1 MVGGLRPH
9 LSLLPHGTQG
19 GPLEVGAPVGWYRVR
34 PLAVRAHRPSSSFL
48 LRLLLGISRI
58 SSGARR
64 ARPLSCSCYIDKA
77 SLLSL
82 SLSLSPPFSLSLSL
96 SLSLSSLHLPLP
108 LPHPPPLSLSLTLSL
123 CLLLVLSLFL
133 SLSFALFLSRARL
146 SLTLSTGTS
155 DSSELTRQEE

>member
-96 SLSLSSLHLPLP
+96 SLFLLYISLSPSPT
-108 LPHPPPLSLSLTLSL
+108 PPLSLSLSHCLSVY
-123 CLLLVLSLFL
+123 CSFCHCFSL
-133 SLSFALFLSRARL
+133 SLSLSSSHARACL
-146 SLTLSTGTS
+146 
-155 DSSELTRQEE
+155 

>member
-82 SLSLSPPFSLSLSL
+82 SLSLSPFFSLSL

>member
-96 SLSLSSLHLPLP
+96 SLFLLYISLSPSPT
-108 LPHPPPLSLSLTLSL
+108 PPSLSLSHTVSLSIARS
-123 CLLLVLSLFL
+123 VTVSLSLFR
-133 SLSFALFLSRARL
+133 SLP
-146 SLTLSTGTS
+146 
-155 DSSELTRQEE
+155 LTRALVSDVINRNVR

>member
-96 SLSLSSLHLPLP
+96 SFFSTSPSPP
-108 LPHPPPLSLSLTLSL
+108 PPPPPLSLSLTLSL

>member
-82 SLSLSPPFSLSLSL
+82 SLSPPFSLSLSL
-96 SLSLSSLHLPLP
+96 SLFLLYISLSPSPT
-108 LPHPPPLSLSLTLSL
+108 PPLSLSLSLSLSL

>member
-96 SLSLSSLHLPLP
+96 SLSFFSTSPSP
-108 LPHPPPLSLSLTLSL
+108 PPPPPLSLSLSPCLSVY
-123 CLLLVLSLFL
+123 CSFCHCFSL
-133 SLSFALFLSRARL
+133 SLSLSSSHARACL
-146 SLTLSTGTS
+146 
-155 DSSELTRQEE
+155 

>member
-96 SLSLSSLHLPLP
+96 SLFLLYISLSPSPT
-108 LPHPPPLSLSLTLSL
+108 PPLSLSLTLSL

>member
-82 SLSLSPPFSLSLSL
+82 SLSPPFSLSLSL
-96 SLSLSSLHLPLP
+96 SLFLLYISLSPSPTPLS
-108 LPHPPPLSLSLTLSL
+108 LSLSLTLSL

>member
-96 SLSLSSLHLPLP
+96 SLSLSSLHLPRP
-108 LPHPPPLSLSLTLSL
+108 LPHPPLTLSL
-123 CLLLVLSLFL
+123 SHTVSLSIARSVTVSLSLFR
-133 SLSFALFLSRARL
+133 SLP
-146 SLTLSTGTS
+146 
-155 DSSELTRQEE
+155 LTRALVSDVINRNVR

>member
-82 SLSLSPPFSLSLSL
+82 SLSLSLPLFLSLSL
-96 SLSLSSLHLPLP
+96 SLFLLYISLSPSPTPLS
-108 LPHPPPLSLSLTLSL
+108 LSLSLTLSL

-133 SLSFALFLSRARL
+133 SLSL
-146 SLTLSTGTS
+146 SL
-155 DSSELTRQEE
+155 SSSHARACL

>member
-96 SLSLSSLHLPLP
+96 SFFSTSPSPPPPPPSHSLSLSHCLSVYCSFCHCFSLSLSLSSSHARA
-108 LPHPPPLSLSLTLSL
+108 
-123 CLLLVLSLFL
+123 CL
-133 SLSFALFLSRARL
+133 
-146 SLTLSTGTS
+146 
-155 DSSELTRQEE
+155 

>member
-108 LPHPPPLSLSLTLSL
+108 LPHPPLTLSL
-123 CLLLVLSLFL
+123 SHTVSLSIARSVTVSLSLFR
-133 SLSFALFLSRARL
+133 SLP
-146 SLTLSTGTS
+146 
-155 DSSELTRQEE
+155 LTRALVSDVINRNVR

>member
-96 SLSLSSLHLPLP
+96 SLFLLYISLSPSPTPLS
-108 LPHPPPLSLSLTLSL
+108 LSLSLTLSL

>member
-96 SLSLSSLHLPLP
+96 SLSSLHLPLP